1 MAPSTPVEEVDPG
14 EDRRSQLVRTV
25 YRVMARD
32 GVHRVPLQQIADAAG
47 VSKGLLLYHF
57 NTKDAMVLEAM
68 NWVLEATA
76 ARIRSRLDEADDPG
90 QRLTALVDA
99 IWIGPEANRDF
110 FRFYL
115 DGVEFQA
122 RTPGFAEFGERG
134 REIIEGLYKDV
145 ISHGVQGG
153 SFAVGDPDGSAVQMR
168 AVIEGCFLQWLQTRD
183 WRDNHT
189 RFKRLCLDALNRVLR
204 TPAPAV

>member
-76 ARIRSRLDEADDPG
+76 ARIRSRLDAADDPG

-134 REIIEGLYKDV
+134 RKIIEGLYRDV
-145 ISHGVQGG
+145 ISDGMQSG
-153 SFAVGDPDGSAVQMR
+153 SFAVGDPDESAVQMR
-168 AVIEGCFLQWLQTRD
+168 AVIEGCFLQWLQTSD
-183 WRDNHT
+183 WRDNHIS
-189 RFKRLCLDALNRVLR
+189 FKRLCLDALNRVLH
-204 TPAPAV
+204 TPSPAV